1 MKYQNNNKR
10 KTLGKNLLRFGL
22 GELGKR
28 NSKYI
33 PFLQKA
39 HGILYGIEIKKK
51 DLNELNIEDLNKK
64 ENENFYIDKPN
75 PESSGILNE
84 ERKKIIF
91 HNFIENDYFI
101 GQFILK
107 TQTNMIKNIKLTNS
121 YFDETTF
128 DIYDVMINLKEGIA
142 NYCLVIKLY
151 LIKGKYNE
159 ALELFLLMTEKNKK
173 FIEYIFKRIKAHF
186 PKISNSNRIGKFFPA
201 ITKKYCEI
209 LSCLIKLSEKFN
221 KPKIHS
227 LFMKYYIKTFYL
239 ISKIVNSKFLLSS
252 DMNNKDPKINHISKY
267 LYSTIFFDIGIF
279 YFLKYKPLIF
289 IINILRH
296 VLELY
301 KNNIFDEILTIE
313 KILLLKTNYDLGLFL
328 YVDGKNKESI
338 QHLLDAKNILSNIKI
353 LSPLKENKTKKMPK
367 AVYSENSFLSL
378 LNKNILSNSSKGDNE
393 NENKNIQNLNLNY
406 IHKKSS
412 FILFGSQL
420 KNLEKQY
427 DKLEDII
434 YNKIELILAEIEL
447 NTNGHMKVIH
457 HINRLLINK
466 NNTNKNDSNLRK
478 RSGYSKLLM
487 GKTYIDFKEKEDENN
502 KCNYQLLNDFDKR
515 KIMFLLEKIG
525 NKKLY
530 KNNSMDNI
538 YKSKIE
544 KNFEKQRYYISK
556 EMEKF
561 FIFLCGLSL
570 YQLEILNETQP
581 KSSLLRNNLPIVITN
596 QFKDCLTN
604 SQRMN
609 LIHLESMDL
618 LRYIILKN
626 PNEYIC
632 PDNLDYLF
640 MKYKIKDMINEKCDK
655 EKIVIQKKDNNM
667 KINKSAYQRNKLM
680 FIGNNFSQTFDNI
693 KTTDYKQRIEFN
705 KMLDSIINEKNKVFI
720 NMFRESILNVLI
732 NLNNKEKQLFMK
744 SKTLL
749 KDLIKKI
756 ESGMSIK
763 KK

>member
-1 MKYQNNNKR
+1 
-10 KTLGKNLLRFGL
+10 
-22 GELGKR
+22 
-28 NSKYI
+28 
-33 PFLQKA
+33 
-39 HGILYGIEIKKK
+39 
-51 DLNELNIEDLNKK
+51 
-64 ENENFYIDKPN
+64 
-75 PESSGILNE
+75 
-84 ERKKIIF
+84 
-91 HNFIENDYFI
+91 
-101 GQFILK
+101 
-107 TQTNMIKNIKLTNS
+107 
-121 YFDETTF
+121 
-128 DIYDVMINLKEGIA
+128 
-142 NYCLVIKLY
+142 
-151 LIKGKYNE
+151 
-159 ALELFLLMTEKNKK
+159 
-173 FIEYIFKRIKAHF
+173 
-186 PKISNSNRIGKFFPA
+186 
-201 ITKKYCEI
+201 
-209 LSCLIKLSEKFN
+209 
-221 KPKIHS
+221 
-227 LFMKYYIKTFYL
+227 
-239 ISKIVNSKFLLSS
+239 
-252 DMNNKDPKINHISKY
+252 
-267 LYSTIFFDIGIF
+267 
-279 YFLKYKPLIF
+279 
-289 IINILRH
+289 
-296 VLELY
+296 
-301 KNNIFDEILTIE
+301 
-313 KILLLKTNYDLGLFL
+313 
-328 YVDGKNKESI
+328 
-338 QHLLDAKNILSNIKI
+338 
-353 LSPLKENKTKKMPK
+353 
-367 AVYSENSFLSL
+367 
-378 LNKNILSNSSKGDNE
+378 
-393 NENKNIQNLNLNY
+393 
-406 IHKKSS
+406 
-412 FILFGSQL
+412 
-420 KNLEKQY
+420 
-427 DKLEDII
+427 
-434 YNKIELILAEIEL
+434 
-447 NTNGHMKVIH
+447 
-457 HINRLLINK
+457 
-466 NNTNKNDSNLRK
+466 
-478 RSGYSKLLM
+478 M
-487 GKTYIDFKEKEDENN
+487 GKTYIDFNEKEDENN

-544 KNFEKQRYYISK
+544 NNFEKQRYYISK